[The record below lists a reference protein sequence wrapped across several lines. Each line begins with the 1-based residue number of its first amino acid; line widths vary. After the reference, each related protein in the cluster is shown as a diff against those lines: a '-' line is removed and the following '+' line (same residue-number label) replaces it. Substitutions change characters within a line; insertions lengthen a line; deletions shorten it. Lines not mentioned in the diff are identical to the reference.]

1 MRGYLPNSVLAAC
14 PRSTAA
20 LAPGGPRHSSDHRH
34 PLRSA
39 RPGIG
44 AEGSGGPTAGVSG
57 PARHAWGGP
66 GSRSRRGLKRK
77 LGTAEVAR
85 ETRRAE
91 RAAAA
96 SPAPPPRPG
105 LLGRHAAP
113 SARQPA
119 TRRRRAALVRS
130 RRGAPAGSPAPVL
143 RHRRRAPPR
152 AGAVGGGTL
161 AAATVAPA
169 AATAAA
175 VAEVRMP
182 LWDVP
187 CGLHRKPASPR
198 IGRSRPGHSCREQ
211 VSPQSPTPGGL
222 RDALALLPPLSHLLF
237 LRTRTVLS
245 RRHLCP
251 CRPPVVVPA
260 GRIFG
265 LWYSSRKCAVAP
277 SLSPGKSDPE
287 INSSNQ

>member
-1 MRGYLPNSVLAAC
+1 MPKEHGRARPRGTPAQLRLPPPTPICS
-14 PRSTAA
+14 
-20 LAPGGPRHSSDHRH
+20 PRHWGR
-34 PLRSA
+34 
-39 RPGIG
+39 GV
-44 AEGSGGPTAGVSG
+44 GGPTAGVSG

-143 RHRRRAPPR
+143 RHRRRAPPL

-169 AATAAA
+169 TAAAAAA
-175 VAEVRMP
+175 VAEVKTP

-198 IGRSRPGHSCREQ
+198 IGRSRPRRLCREQ
-211 VSPQSPTPGGL
+211 VSPQSPMPGGL

-245 RRHLCP
+245 A
-251 CRPPVVVPA
+251 PPLSLQA
-260 GRIFG
+260 ACHRASWADFRA
-265 LWYSSRKCAVAP
+265 LA
-277 SLSPGKSDPE
+277 LSPQVRSRPQLVTREVRSGPV
-287 INSSNQ
+287 SSCRLASS